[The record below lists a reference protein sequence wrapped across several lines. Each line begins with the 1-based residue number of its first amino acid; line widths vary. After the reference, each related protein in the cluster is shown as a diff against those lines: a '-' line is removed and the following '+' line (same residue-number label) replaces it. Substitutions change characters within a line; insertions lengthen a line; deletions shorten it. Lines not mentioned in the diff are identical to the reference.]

1 MDALSD
7 RNIPLSLRTH
17 AANCSLELMNA
28 TIDYYRDMEWNDSFE
43 RYQKAKAE
51 YDKALRDLT
60 LFYPE

>member
-7 RNIPLSLRTH
+7 NSIPLGTRT
-17 AANCSLELMNA
+17 AAADASLELMNA
-28 TIDYYRDMEWNDSFE
+28 TVAYYRDMDNICALD
-43 RYQKAKAE
+43 RYQTAKCC